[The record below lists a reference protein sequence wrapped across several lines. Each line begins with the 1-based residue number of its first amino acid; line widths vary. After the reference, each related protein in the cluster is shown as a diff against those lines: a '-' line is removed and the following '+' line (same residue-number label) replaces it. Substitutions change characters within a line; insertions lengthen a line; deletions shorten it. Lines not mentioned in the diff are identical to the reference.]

1 MFSLEN
7 PHLGQLQESNQLRKR
22 YQIDLSDT
30 GDDQHLVAGEHA
42 DHDQK
47 TPQERIAAAVVR
59 QLN

>member
-42 DHDQK
+42 DHDQ
-47 TPQERIAAAVVR
+47 TQERIAAAVVR